1 MIRALLATIRFAL
14 LPLAVGLAVLWAVA
28 ALWFD
33 GTLLPAAAFAITAVA
48 VVVAIRPFNRALV
61 VLGALVAVVLSWWLS
76 LTPSNDR
83 DWQPDVARP
92 AVATIDGDQLTIRNV
107 RTFHY
112 RSETDYD
119 ARWEERTYDLSKLE
133 GADFFMSYWGSPWI
147 AHTIVSWDFGDGE
160 HLAISIETRKETGEA
175 YSAILGFFRQFEL
188 YYVVAD
194 ERDVIGLR
202 TNQRGEDVYL
212 YRLSAEPEFMRAVL
226 LDYLS
231 EVNRLAEQPK
241 WYNAATHNC
250 TTTIRHHVQH
260 VAKGTRPWDWR
271 ILLNGSLDQMGYENG
286 TVVTGG
292 LPFETLRARSAVSE
306 RARAAEVGPDYSA
319 RIRAGLPNAGDAP

>member
-14 LPLAVGLAVLWAVA
+14 LPLAVGLAVFWAGA

-33 GTLLPAAAFAITAVA
+33 GAALPTASFAIAAVA
-48 VVVAIRPFNRALV
+48 VVAAIRPFHRALL
-61 VLGALVAVVLSWWLS
+61 VLIALVAVVLSWWLS
-76 LTPSNDR
+76 LPPSNDR
-83 DWQPDVARP
+83 DWQPDLAHP
-92 AVATIDGDQLTIRNV
+92 AVATIDGDQLTVRNV
-107 RTFHY
+107 RNFHY

-119 ARWEERTYDLSKLE
+119 AHWEERTYDLSKLQ

-160 HLAISIETRKETGEA
+160 HLAISIETRKEEGEA

-212 YRLSAEPEFMRAVL
+212 YRLNAEPELVRAVL
-226 LDYLS
+226 LDYL
-231 EVNRLAEQPK
+231 EEINRLAEQPE

-250 TTTIRHHVQH
+250 TTTIDHHVQH

-286 TVVTGG
+286 TVMTGG
-292 LPFETLRARSAVSE
+292 LPFETLRARGAVSE
-306 RARAAEVGPDYSA
+306 RAREAEVGPDYSA
-319 RIRAGLPNAGDAP
+319 RIRSGLPNAGGSP

>member
-1 MIRALLATIRFAL
+1 MIGALLATARWVV
-14 LPLAVGLAVLWAVA
+14 LPLAVGLAGLWASA

-33 GTLLPAAAFAITAVA
+33 GAPLPAAGFAIAAAAVILTVRPFLRA
-48 VVVAIRPFNRALV
+48 MLVCAAGVAI
-61 VLGALVAVVLSWWLS
+61 VLSWWLS
-76 LTPSNDR
+76 LAPSNDR

-92 AVATIDGDQLTIRNV
+92 AVATIDGDELTIRNV
-107 RTFHY
+107 RNFHY

-119 ARWEERTYDLSKLE
+119 VRWEERTYDLSKLE
-133 GADFFMSYWGSPWI
+133 GADFVLSKWGSPWI
-147 AHTIVSWDFGDGE
+147 AHTIVSWDFGEGE

-202 TNQRGEDVYL
+202 TNPRGEDVYL
-212 YRLSAEPEFMRAVL
+212 YRLTAKPEFVKAVL
-226 LDYLS
+226 LDYL
-231 EVNRLAEQPK
+231 EEINRLSERPE

-250 TTTIRHHVQH
+250 TTTIRHHAQH
-260 VAKGTRPWDWR
+260 VAQGRPWDWR
-271 ILLNGSLDQMGYENG
+271 ILANGNLDQMGYENG

-306 RARAAEVGPDYSA
+306 RARATEVGPDYSV
-319 RIRAGLPNAGDAP
+319 RIRAGLPNPEDTP

>member
-1 MIRALLATIRFAL
+1 LIRALLATIRLLL

-33 GTLLPAAAFAITAVA
+33 GTVLPAAAFAITAVA
-48 VVVAIRPFNRALV
+48 VVVAIRPFHRALV

-107 RTFHY
+107 RNFHY

-147 AHTIVSWDFGDGE
+147 AHTIVSWDFGAGE

-212 YRLSAEPEFMRAVL
+212 YRLSAEPEFLRAVL

-250 TTTIRHHVQH
+250 TTTIRHHIQH

-306 RARAAEVGPDYSA
+306 RARTAEVGLDYST
-319 RIRAGLPNAGDAP
+319 RIRAGLPITGDSP

>member
-1 MIRALLATIRFAL
+1 LIRALLATIRFAL

>member
-76 LTPSNDR
+76 LTPSNER

-133 GADFFMSYWGSPWI
+133 GADFLLSYWGSPWI